1 MATEKGRGMSKNK
14 VSGKGV
20 KTFEI
25 ELKELSLPDRE
36 EIMNQIYD
44 PDVAKNFSFH
54 LSVIRKSVD
63 LSDDE
68 LNKYSNEE
76 LYAISNEIIDSMS
89 KKK

>member
-1 MATEKGRGMSKNK
+1 MRKNK
-14 VSGKGV
+14 VGGKGI

-25 ELKELSLPDRE
+25 ELKELLLSDRE

-44 PDVAKNFSFH
+44 TDIPKNFSFH
-54 LSVIRKSVD
+54 LSVIRKATD
-63 LSDDE
+63 LSDEE
-68 LNKYSNEE
+68 LNKYGNEE

>member
-1 MATEKGRGMSKNK
+1 MSKNK
-14 VSGKGV
+14 VGGKGV

-36 EIMNQIYD
+36 DIMNQIYN
-44 PDVAKNFSFH
+44 PDIPKNFSFH
-54 LSVIRKSVD
+54 LSVIRKATD

-68 LNKYSNEE
+68 LNKYGNEE
-76 LYAISNEIIDSMS
+76 LYAISNEIIESMS

>member
-1 MATEKGRGMSKNK
+1 MSKSK

-36 EIMNQIYD
+36 EVMNQIYN
-44 PDVAKNFSFH
+44 PDIPKNFSFH
-54 LSVIRKSVD
+54 LSVIRKATD

-68 LNKYSNEE
+68 LNKYGNEE
-76 LYAISNEIIDSMS
+76 LYAISSEIIESMS

>member
-1 MATEKGRGMSKNK
+1 MSLSKSK

-44 PDVAKNFSFH
+44 PDVPKNFGFH
-54 LSVIRKSVD
+54 LFVIRKAID

-76 LYAISNEIIDSMS
+76 LYAISNEIIESMS